1 MKKLLLAVAALF
13 AAGSI
18 FAQSN
23 SIPNPGF
30 ENWTIYN
37 YQDPTGY
44 QSSNDGNNGNNNS
57 LPVINVTRTTNAY
70 HGNYAVQLKTTKVG
84 VDTVASYA
92 AIGNPGGGSGG
103 NTGGAAMSGM
113 PTGIRLYYTYTKKAA
128 DSALVF
134 VVFKKAGA
142 TIGQYEYLIYDTTS
156 SYQLFSQLFSPA
168 LTAAPDTVIFAFAS
182 SVRVTNQHNN
192 NSSGWAPGSV
202 FQIDSVTFT
211 GVATQPTNF
220 NGDFENWKS
229 DSDVVIQGWNVYEGS
244 DSGNAS
250 RTTDAFAGKY
260 AVQLTT
266 GPCSGCGGTLAAPQ
280 GITSGINSNN
290 NGPHGGLP
298 YTMTKDTLEFYYKYS
313 PSAAYPGDTAIV
325 FLNVHNNNGSNQE
338 QFNIYLNGTG
348 GSYVKEDFP
357 FQVSSFTP
365 DSVLIN
371 IQSSYSNKGGS
382 GNGLTTASL
391 GSTLKVDNMRFLSQ
405 IPITITPANPSFCAG
420 GNAVLKATGATS
432 YTWAPNTNLS
442 ATTGSTVTANPFFTT
457 TYTVTGI
464 NGTATGTQTVV
475 VVVNTPPTV
484 NITPSSPS
492 ICIGNSVNL
501 TASGTSV
508 SYVWTPATGLSASTG
523 ATVTATPGSTATYTA
538 TGTSAAGCTGANSVT
553 VVVNTQPTLSVTPS
567 APGICAG
574 GGAVNI
580 KATGA
585 TTYFWSPAAG
595 LNVTTGGNVNASPT
609 VTTTYKVVGKNGAC
623 ADSTYVK
630 VIVDKAVTVNLT
642 TTNVTCNGTCNGTSQ
657 AVAVGG
663 ISPYTYSWST
673 TPPQSTASATG
684 LCPGTYTV
692 TVNDSI
698 GCAGFATATITQ
710 PTALSASTIPVNTTC
725 GQSNGQGIANVSGGT
740 TPYTYSWNSVPVQ
753 TTQTATALAPGSY
766 VLTVTDAN
774 NCTTTANLVI
784 NASTAPSINVKVTS
798 SNCGINTGMAV
809 ANVTGGSS
817 PYNYSWNNGSTTAKD
832 SGLGAGVY
840 IITVTDKNG
849 CSSFKAV
856 TVSDTNG
863 PSISANT
870 VVDNKCSGQANGSV
884 SITVT
889 GGTKPYHYI
898 WSNGSTIASIGGLQ
912 AGPYQVT
919 VSDGG
924 GCSIV
929 KSFTITSPAPVSLTT
944 STTQASCGVS
954 DGSASVTASGGTS
967 PYSYAW
973 STAATST
980 TISNVGAGTYSVLVT
995 DKNGCKDSTDASVS
1009 NAAGPVATISSLVNV
1024 NCSTG
1029 IMGSITVSDS
1039 GGTTPYTYLWSNG
1052 ASTSSIDSL
1061 AAGNYNVVVTD
1072 AGGCKGTTNATIGQ
1086 VLPPAI
1092 SICMVTVNP
1101 ATEYNMV
1108 IWDKSSTKK
1117 IASYNVY
1124 KESTAPGVYSK
1135 IGSVMADSLCQFVD
1149 TLSNSLVQSWRY
1161 EISQVDSCGGESP
1174 LSLPHK
1180 TMHLTINVGAT
1191 GGYNL
1196 IWDNYQ
1202 GLAFSKYYVY
1212 RDVVAGVANNIIDS
1226 VLNNGNYTYSNTP
1239 PTSGTYYY
1247 HMGIDNPGGCTPS
1260 IKSINYNA
1268 SKSNTGTVTY
1278 VGIPTIDAE
1287 INSFDVF
1294 PNPNTGMFNLNI
1306 SLANKKQQVDV
1317 RVLNTMGQVMYS
1329 DTYREVSGNLK
1340 KQIDLSAYSKGIY
1353 LVQIVTPNG
1362 SMYRKVVIQ

>member
-1 MKKLLLAVAALF
+1 
-13 AAGSI
+13 
-18 FAQSN
+18 
-23 SIPNPGF
+23 
-30 ENWTIYN
+30 
-37 YQDPTGY
+37 
-44 QSSNDGNNGNNNS
+44 
-57 LPVINVTRTTNAY
+57 
-70 HGNYAVQLKTTKVG
+70 
-84 VDTVASYA
+84 
-92 AIGNPGGGSGG
+92 
-103 NTGGAAMSGM
+103 MSGT

-134 VVFKKAGA
+134 IVFKKAGA

-156 SYQLFSQLFSPA
+156 SYQLFSQLFSPVLA
-168 LTAAPDTVIFAFAS
+168 SAPDTVIFAFAS
-182 SVRVTNQHNN
+182 SVRVTNSHNN
-192 NSSGWAPGSV
+192 NSSGYSPGAV
-202 FQIDSVTFT
+202 FQVDSVTFT

-220 NGDFENWKS
+220 NGDFENWKN
-229 DSDVVIQGWNVYEGS
+229 DSSAVIQGWSDWMGS
-244 DSGNAS
+244 DSGNAT
-250 RTTDAFAGKY
+250 RTTDAYAGKY

-266 GPCSGCGGTLAAPQ
+266 GTCSGCGGTLASPQ
-280 GITSGINSNN
+280 GITSGTPTNN

-298 YTMTKDTLEFYYKYS
+298 YTMTKDTLDFYYKYT
-313 PSAAYPGDTAIV
+313 PSAAYPGDTALVSIG
-325 FLNVHNNNGSNQE
+325 VHNNNSSNQ
-338 QFNIYLNGTG
+338 QWYNIYLQGTG
-348 GSYVKEDFP
+348 GSYVEEKFP
-357 FQVSSFTP
+357 FQVGSFTP
-365 DSVLIN
+365 DSVLID
-371 IQSSYSNKGGS
+371 IQSSYSNKHVS
-382 GNGLTTASL
+382 GNGLPAAAV

-405 IPITITPANPSFCAG
+405 IPIGITPLNPSYCAG
-420 GNAVLKATGATS
+420 GSAVLTASGATS

-442 ATTGSTVTANPFFTT
+442 ATTGATVNANPFFTT
-457 TYTVTGI
+457 TYTVTGTTA
-464 NGTATGTQTVV
+464 TATGTQTVV
-475 VVVNTPPTV
+475 VVVNKAPTV
-484 NITPSSPS
+484 NINPASPS
-492 ICIGNSVNL
+492 ICVGNSVSL
-501 TASGTSV
+501 TASGTAV
-508 SYVWTPATGLSASTG
+508 TYAWTPSTGLSASSG
-523 ATVTATPGSTATYTA
+523 AIVTATPGATTTYTV
-538 TGTSAAGCTGANSVT
+538 TGLSAAGCSGANSVT

-609 VTTTYKVVGKNGAC
+609 VTTRYKVVGKNGAC
-623 ADSTYVK
+623 ADSMYVK

-642 TTNVTCNGTCNGTSQ
+642 TTNVTCNGACNGTSL
-657 AVAVGG
+657 ATPSGG

-673 TPPQSTASATG
+673 AGTQSTASATA
-684 LCPGTYTV
+684 LCPGSYTV

-698 GCAGFATATITQ
+698 GCAGFAIATISQ
-710 PTALSASTIPVNTTC
+710 PTALSAGTIPVNTTC
-725 GQSNGQGIANVSGGT
+725 GQSNGQGIANASGGT
-740 TPYTYSWNSVPVQ
+740 TPYTYSWSTVPVQ
-753 TTQTATALAPGSY
+753 TNKTATALASGNY
-766 VLTVTDAN
+766 TLTVTDAN

-784 NASTAPSINVKVTS
+784 NASTAPAINVKVTS
-798 SNCGINTGMAV
+798 SNCGINTGKAV
-809 ANVTGGSS
+809 ASVTGGTA
-817 PYNYSWNNGSTTAKD
+817 PYRYSWNNGSTTNKD
-832 SGLGAGVY
+832 SNLGAGVY
-840 IITVTDKNG
+840 IVTVTDTNG

-863 PSISANT
+863 PTIST
-870 VVDNKCSGQANGSV
+870 STIVDNKCSGQKNGSV
-884 SITVT
+884 SINVT
-889 GGTKPYHYI
+889 GGTKPYKYL
-898 WSNGSTIASIGGLQ
+898 WSDGSTATSIGGLQ

-929 KSFTITSPAPVSLTT
+929 KSFTITSPTPVALTT
-944 STTQASCGVS
+944 GTTQAGCGVS
-954 DGSASVTASGGTS
+954 NGSASVTASGGTS
-967 PYSYAW
+967 PYAYTW
-973 STAATST
+973 SNAATT
-980 TISNVGAGTYSVLVT
+980 TSISSVGAGTYSVLVT
-995 DKNGCKDSTDASVS
+995 DKNGCKDSTNASVS
-1009 NAAGPVATISSLVNV
+1009 NASGPVATISSLVNV

-1029 IMGSITVSDS
+1029 VMGSISVSDS
-1039 GGTTPYTYLWSNG
+1039 GGTTPYTYKWSNG
-1052 ASTSSIDSL
+1052 ATTSSIDSL

-1072 AGGCKGTTNATIGQ
+1072 ASGCKGTTNATIGQ

-1092 SICMVTVNP
+1092 SICMVTVDP
-1101 ATEYNMV
+1101 ATQHNV
-1108 IWDKSSTKK
+1108 IVWDKSSTKK

-1135 IGSVMADSLCQFVD
+1135 IGSVMADSLCQYVD
-1149 TLSNSLVQSWRY
+1149 LLSNSLVQSWRY

-1212 RDVVAGVANNIIDS
+1212 RDVVAGIASNIIDS
-1226 VLNNGNYTYSNTP
+1226 VLNNGNFTYSNTP
-1239 PTSGTYYY
+1239 PASGNYYY

-1260 IKSINYNA
+1260 IMAINYNA

-1306 SLANKKQQVDV
+1306 SLANRRQEVDV

-1329 DTYREVSGNLK
+1329 DTYYEVSGNLK
-1340 KQIDLSAYSKGIY
+1340 KQIDLSTYSKGIY
-1353 LVQIVTPNG
+1353 LVQIVTANG

>member
-1 MKKLLLAVAALF
+1 MNKLLLASAALF
-13 AAGSI
+13 AAGTI

-44 QSSNDGNNGNNNS
+44 QSSNDGNNGNG
-57 LPVINVTRTTNAY
+57 PIPIINVTRTTNAY

-84 VDTVASYA
+84 ADTVASYA

-113 PTGIRLYYTYTKKAA
+113 PKGIRLYYTYTKKAA

-266 GPCSGCGGTLAAPQ
+266 GPCSGCGGGNVSPQ
-280 GITSGINSNN
+280 GITSGTNSNN

-298 YTMTKDTLEFYYKYS
+298 YTMTKDTLEFYYKYT
-313 PSAAYPGDTAIV
+313 PSAAYPGDTAVV
-325 FLNVHNNNGSNQE
+325 FLNIHNGTSNQE

-348 GSYVKEDFP
+348 GSYVKEDYP

-365 DSVLIN
+365 DTVLIN
-371 IQSSYSNKGGS
+371 IQSSYSNKSGS
-382 GNGLTTASL
+382 GNGLPSIAV

-405 IPITITPANPSFCAG
+405 VPITITPANPSYCAG
-420 GNAVLKATGATS
+420 GSVTLKATGATS

-442 ATTGSTVTANPFFTT
+442 ATTGSSVNANPFFTT
-457 TYTVTGI
+457 TYTVTGT

-475 VVVNTPPTV
+475 VVVNNAPTV
-484 NITPSSPS
+484 NISPSAPS
-492 ICIGNSVNL
+492 ICIGNSVGL
-501 TASGTSV
+501 TASGTAV
-508 SYVWTPATGLSASTG
+508 SYVWSPATGLNTSTG
-523 ATVTATPGSTATYTA
+523 ASVNATPTTSITYIV
-538 TGTSAAGCTGANSVT
+538 TGTSAAGCTGANSVS
-553 VVVNTQPTLSVTPS
+553 VVVNTVPTLSVTPS

-585 TTYFWSPAAG
+585 TNYFWSPAAG
-595 LNVTTGGNVNASPT
+595 LNVTTGGNVNATPT

-623 ADSTYVK
+623 ADSVYVK
-630 VIVDKAVTVNLT
+630 VIVDKAITVNLT
-642 TTNVTCNGTCNGTSQ
+642 TTDVTCNGSCNGTSM
-657 AVAVGG
+657 ATPVGG

-673 TPPQSTASATG
+673 TPPQSTASATA
-684 LCPGTYTV
+684 LCAGTYTV

-698 GCAGFATATITQ
+698 GCAGFATATVTQ

-725 GQSNGQGIANVSGGT
+725 GQSNGQGIANASGGT
-740 TPYTYSWNSVPVQ
+740 APYTYSWNSVPVQ
-753 TTQTATALAPGSY
+753 TTQTATALAPGNY
-766 VLTVTDAN
+766 TLTVTDAN
-774 NCTTTANLVI
+774 NCTTITNLVI
-784 NASTAPSINVKVTS
+784 NASTAPAITVKVTS

-809 ANVTGGSS
+809 ASVTGGTT
-817 PYNYSWNNGSTTAKD
+817 PYSYSWNNGSTTNKD
-832 SGLGAGVY
+832 SGVGAGVY

-863 PSISANT
+863 PTISAST
-870 VVDNKCSGQANGSV
+870 VVDNNCSGQSIGSV
-884 SITVT
+884 SITVS

-929 KSFTITSPAPVSLTT
+929 KSFTITSPAPVALITG
-944 STTQASCGVS
+944 TTQAGCGVS
-954 DGSASVTASGGTS
+954 DGSASVTASGGTA

-980 TISNVGAGTYSVLVT
+980 SISSIAAGTYSVLVT
-995 DKNGCKDSTDASVS
+995 DHNGCKDSIDASVS
-1009 NAAGPVATISSLVNV
+1009 NASGPVATISSLVNV

-1029 IMGSITVSDS
+1029 VMGSISVSDS

-1052 ASTSSIDSL
+1052 ATTSSIDSL
-1061 AAGNYNVVVTD
+1061 VAGNYNVVVTD
-1072 AGGCKGTTNATIGQ
+1072 AGGCKGTTNATIGE

-1092 SICMVTVNP
+1092 SICMVTVDVT
-1101 ATEYNMV
+1101 TEYNTI

-1117 IASYNVY
+1117 IASYNIY

-1135 IGSVMADSLCQFVD
+1135 IGSVKANSLCQFVD

-1202 GLAFSKYYVY
+1202 GLSFSKYYVY
-1212 RDVVAGVANNIIDS
+1212 RDTVAGVANILIDS
-1226 VLNNGNYTYSNTP
+1226 VLNNGNFTYSNTP
-1239 PTSGTYYY
+1239 PKSGSYYY
-1247 HMGIDNPGGCTPS
+1247 HMSINNPGGCTPS
-1260 IKSINYNA
+1260 IQALNYNA
-1268 SKSNTGTVTY
+1268 SKSNTGNVTF
-1278 VGIPTIDAE
+1278 VGIATVDAE
-1287 INSFDVF
+1287 INSFDVY
-1294 PNPNTGMFNLNI
+1294 PNPNSGVFNLNI
-1306 SLANKKQQVDV
+1306 SLANAKQNVSV
-1317 RVLNTMGQVMYS
+1317 RILNTMGQVLSNDNYN
-1329 DTYREVSGNLK
+1329 EVSGKLK
-1340 KQIDLSAYSKGIY
+1340 KLIDLSGYSKGIY
-1353 LVQIVTPNG
+1353 LVQVITGNG
-1362 SMYRKVVIQ
+1362 SMYRKVVVQ